1 MRKKEESVSEHIN
14 DKPLVIM
21 KQIEGEDYSEEQIHI
36 PLKNLP
42 VITLQDCPPFPYTG
56 AAVTIKGELNSNIV
70 SDVIEHN
77 KYAFLTYAPLSYSDP
92 NVDDMHRIGVVAR
105 IMHRMVGPDEEIH
118 AFCEVLSRCK
128 VSRFIKSNGGYK
140 ANLIPYEY
148 VVGDTMPITALID
161 RLTERFSYFLQTKGF
176 PQVEQ
181 LQEIIKNSDSPFMAI
196 GIMANQM
203 PFSEKLKQEAL
214 EIPDLHEMAT
224 FLLQHL
230 EVSIKLAELNRE
242 IEDRTKAELTEQQR
256 DTFLNA
262 QIKHI
267 QDELGQGSTGD
278 LEELEKRAS
287 ELKWDDDTELHFRR
301 ELNKLT
307 RYNISSPD
315 YSIQYSYLD
324 RLLSLPWQHYSD
336 DDFSLDKVE
345 KTLNRDHFG
354 LEKVKERILEQ
365 MAVIKLRN
373 DTHAPILCLVGPP
386 GVGKTSLGRSIADA
400 MGREY
405 QRISFGGLHD
415 EAEIRGHRRTYIGA
429 MPGRIIA
436 ALEKCKTN
444 NPVIVLDEIDKI
456 GADFKGDPASALLEV
471 LDPEQN
477 KAFHDNYLDIDYDL
491 SHILFIATAN
501 SLSTISA
508 PLLDRMEIISL
519 SGYITAEKAEIAKKH
534 LLPRLLV
541 QHGFEKGEIDIMRP
555 ALTYMIDYFTR
566 ESGVRK
572 LEKVIAKILRKVAR
586 LKVSGQEYPTMID
599 KATVKQLLGKEE
611 FTPDMYENNDY
622 IGVVTGLAWT
632 SVGGEILFIES
643 SVTKGTD
650 KLRLTGNL
658 GDVMKESATIAVQY
672 LKAHCDTIGLKPE
685 DFESKDIHIHVPEG
699 AIPKDGPSAG
709 ITMATS
715 VASALT
721 GRKVKSHLAM
731 TGEITLRGK
740 VLPVGGIKE
749 KIIAAKRA
757 GIQEIILSKENRK
770 DIEEINTR
778 YLKGLN
784 FIYVEKIED
793 VLRHALI

>member
-1 MRKKEESVSEHIN
+1 
-14 DKPLVIM
+14 
-21 KQIEGEDYSEEQIHI
+21 QIEGEESSEKQIHI

-444 NPVIVLDEIDKI
+444 KPVIV
-456 GADFKGDPASALLEV
+456 
-471 LDPEQN
+471 
-477 KAFHDNYLDIDYDL
+477 
-491 SHILFIATAN
+491 
-501 SLSTISA
+501 
-508 PLLDRMEIISL
+508 
-519 SGYITAEKAEIAKKH
+519 
-534 LLPRLLV
+534 
-541 QHGFEKGEIDIMRP
+541 
-555 ALTYMIDYFTR
+555 
-566 ESGVRK
+566 
-572 LEKVIAKILRKVAR
+572 
-586 LKVSGQEYPTMID
+586 
-599 KATVKQLLGKEE
+599 
-611 FTPDMYENNDY
+611 
-622 IGVVTGLAWT
+622 
-632 SVGGEILFIES
+632 
-643 SVTKGTD
+643 
-650 KLRLTGNL
+650 
-658 GDVMKESATIAVQY
+658 
-672 LKAHCDTIGLKPE
+672 
-685 DFESKDIHIHVPEG
+685 
-699 AIPKDGPSAG
+699 
-709 ITMATS
+709 
-715 VASALT
+715 
-721 GRKVKSHLAM
+721 
-731 TGEITLRGK
+731 
-740 VLPVGGIKE
+740 
-749 KIIAAKRA
+749 
-757 GIQEIILSKENRK
+757 
-770 DIEEINTR
+770 
-778 YLKGLN
+778 
-784 FIYVEKIED
+784 
-793 VLRHALI
+793 